1 MSNKKYILILIITL
15 LILIIKLNF
24 FKSLYFILS
33 HSFEE
38 RISKVYGFCENE
50 GIGYV
55 KFVKRN
61 FEINKKIR
69 LINSLKR
76 NNNNSGNW
84 ATFNTKFNQK
94 DEDGFL
100 IIINNN
106 KVNYSIDDGYEVI
119 HNYKD
124 CYLLKIK

>member
-1 MSNKKYILILIITL
+1 MNKKKYILFLIIPMFF
-15 LILIIKLNF
+15 LIIKLNF
-24 FKSLYFILS
+24 FKNLYFIFLD
-33 HSFEE
+33 SFEE
-38 RISKVYGFCENE
+38 RISKVYGFCEDE
-50 GIGYV
+50 GIGYLN
-55 KFVKRN
+55 FVKKN

-69 LINSLKR
+69 LINSLER

-94 DEDGFL
+94 DKVGFL

-106 KVNYSIDDGYEVI
+106 KVNYSIDDEHEVI

>member
-1 MSNKKYILILIITL
+1 MNKKKYILFLIIPMFF
-15 LILIIKLNF
+15 LIIKLNF
-24 FKSLYFILS
+24 FKNLYFIFLD
-33 HSFEE
+33 SFEE
-38 RISKVYGFCENE
+38 RISKVYGFCEDE
-50 GIGYV
+50 GIGYLN
-55 KFVKRN
+55 FVKKN

-69 LINSLKR
+69 LINSLER

-94 DEDGFL
+94 DEVGFL

-106 KVNYSIDDGYEVI
+106 KVNYSIDDEHEVI

>member
-1 MSNKKYILILIITL
+1 MNKKKYILFLIIPMFF
-15 LILIIKLNF
+15 LIIKLNF
-24 FKSLYFILS
+24 FKNLYFIFLD
-33 HSFEE
+33 SFEE
-38 RISKVYGFCENE
+38 RISKVYGFCEDE
-50 GIGYV
+50 GIGYLN
-55 KFVKRN
+55 FVKKN

-69 LINSLKR
+69 LINSLER

-94 DEDGFL
+94 DEVGFL

-106 KVNYSIDDGYEVI
+106 KVNYLIDDEHEVI

>member
-1 MSNKKYILILIITL
+1 MNKKKYILFLIIPMFF
-15 LILIIKLNF
+15 LIIKLNF
-24 FKSLYFILS
+24 FKNLYFIFLD
-33 HSFEE
+33 SFEE

-50 GIGYV
+50 GIGYLN
-55 KFVKRN
+55 FVKRN

-84 ATFNTKFNQK
+84 ATLNTKFNEK
-94 DEDGFL
+94 DEVGFL
-100 IIINNN
+100 VIINNN
-106 KVNYSIDDGYEVI
+106 KVNYLIDDGYEVI

>member
-1 MSNKKYILILIITL
+1 MNKKKYILFLIIPMFF
-15 LILIIKLNF
+15 LIIKLNF
-24 FKSLYFILS
+24 LKNLYFIFLD
-33 HSFEE
+33 SFEE
-38 RISKVYGFCENE
+38 RISKVYGFCEDE
-50 GIGYV
+50 GIGYLN
-55 KFVKRN
+55 FVKKN

-69 LINSLKR
+69 LINSLER

-94 DEDGFL
+94 DEVGFL

-106 KVNYSIDDGYEVI
+106 KVNYSIDDEHEVI